1 MSYLH
6 SANRAQF
13 AKPAGITIEYS
24 TDGGS
29 TWIDY
34 GATNAE
40 KVNLVSGIGSTFYI
54 GKKTSNITI
63 NDKLRI
69 TVHAT
74 NCGIYTSLK
83 TVLIDFL
90 SNGATKCKILIEK
103 AMSGSETTFSTVGTY
118 DISGQ
123 SGWNSYPIQCN
134 FGTLN
139 NGSSSPKN
147 VDVLRFTLSI
157 GELNSSY
164 ANAARILDLQFF
176 GTTYWRYPSNM
187 AKTGHLYT
195 WDYNQN
201 ATFPASITISK
212 VGGLKYTGINS
223 GTDNVN
229 RKVWF
234 ADSSSDGTPVV
245 NANFQYN
252 PSTNILTVGSITG
265 TAGKVANALSI
276 NGKTFDGAS
285 AVDAGTIGLAYGG
298 TGATTA
304 ANALKNL
311 IGTTAIGSLTGPIYW
326 NGSTFTTT
334 NPAITLAGH
343 ELNLGDSMPAET
355 LRSALGLSNAMHFIG
370 IATVAITD
378 GSTTDPVITGYSTKT
393 AGDVIIDKDSSYE
406 YVWSGSKWE
415 RLGGDSSYKTIQTA
429 VSDPAASGNSN
440 TFIKTIS
447 QNSNGVITAT
457 KATIANHV
465 IQVNGT
471 AAGTYNG
478 SAGVTLNLKD
488 GDGIGVSDSNGAIT
502 FAHTNSVT
510 AKTAY
515 GSTATTASA
524 NGGSFIVTDVKYDAQ
539 GHVTGSVDR
548 TITLSQITYS
558 DVGAAAAEHTHTWSE
573 VSDNATCTI
582 NTTGDI
588 TGNDITANGSIYA
601 VGNIHST
608 NGNIQTEYGDISTQ
622 TGDISTESGDI
633 STLHGDIQST
643 NGTITGSKVYGAVWN
658 DYAEFRATA
667 EDIIQPGYVTYS
679 DDQGRLYKT
688 TERLQA
694 FEGIVSDTFGFAI
707 GKTDSAKTP
716 LAVAGRVLAYTD
728 KGKSEFHS
736 GDTVCAGP
744 HGTVSKMTREEII
757 AYPDRI
763 VGVVS
768 EIPTYD
774 TWGTGNVKV
783 DGRIWIR
790 LK

>member
-40 KVNLVSGIGSTFYI
+40 KVNLVSGIGSLFYI

-69 TVHAT
+69 TIRAT
-74 NCGIYTSLK
+74 DCGIYTSLK
-83 TVLIDFL
+83 AVLINFL
-90 SNGATKCKILIEK
+90 SSGATKCKILIEK
-103 AMSGSETTFSTVGTY
+103 AMSGSETTFSTIGTY
-118 DISGQ
+118 DIDGW
-123 SGWNSYPIQCN
+123 SGWNSYPIQCS

-139 NGSSSPKN
+139 NGGSSPKN

-157 GELNSSY
+157 GGLNSSY
-164 ANAARILDLQFF
+164 SNAARILDLQFF

-201 ATFPASITISK
+201 AIFPANITISK
-212 VGGLKYTGINS
+212 AGGLNYTGIS
-223 GTDNVN
+223 SSTADAS

-234 ADSSSDGTPVV
+234 ASADSDGTPVV
-245 NANFQYN
+245 SANFQYN

-265 TAGKVANALSI
+265 TAGKVANALSV

-304 ANALKNL
+304 ADALKNL
-311 IGTTAIGSLTGPIYW
+311 IGTTAIGSSTGPIYW

-393 AGDVIIDKDSSYE
+393 AGDVIIDKNSSYE

-457 KATIANHV
+457 KATIANHI

-478 SAGVTLNLKD
+478 STAVTLNLKD
-488 GDGIGVSDSNGAIT
+488 GDGIGVSDSDGAIT
-502 FAHTNSVT
+502 FAHTNSVM

-515 GSTATTASA
+515 GSTTTTASA
-524 NGGSFIVTDVKYDAQ
+524 NGGSFTVTDIKYDAQ
-539 GHVTGSVDR
+539 GHITGSTDR
-548 TITLSQITYS
+548 TITLSQTTYTLAGLGGVPTTRTVNGKALS
-558 DVGAAAAEHTHTWSE
+558 ANISLSYTDVGAAAAEHAHTWSE
-573 VSDNATCTI
+573 ISDNATCTI
-582 NTTGDI
+582 NTTG
-588 TGNDITANGSIYA
+588 
-601 VGNIHST
+601 
-608 NGNIQTEYGDISTQ
+608 
-622 TGDISTESGDI
+622 
-633 STLHGDIQST
+633 
-643 NGTITGSKVYGAVWN
+643 TITGSQVYGAVWN

-694 FEGIVSDTFGFAI
+694 FEGVVSDTFGFAI
-707 GKTDSAKTP
+707 GKTDGAKTP

-728 KGKSEFHS
+728 KDKSEFHA

-744 HGTVSKMTREEII
+744 HGAVSKMTREEII

-774 TWGTGNVKV
+774 IWGTGNVKV